1 MEPYLKGLPDAIM
14 KELARLEGLR
24 PQDVSEMLGS
34 NGVSDEL
41 FVSEDVGTSVYTAK
55 IVDRVTISDDGDK

>member
-1 MEPYLKGLPDAIM
+1 M